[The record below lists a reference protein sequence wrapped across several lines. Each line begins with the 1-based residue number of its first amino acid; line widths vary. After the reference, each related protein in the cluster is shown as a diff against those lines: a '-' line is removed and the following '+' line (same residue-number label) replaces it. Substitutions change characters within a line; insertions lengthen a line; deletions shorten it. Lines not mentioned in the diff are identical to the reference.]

1 MGEFPGLGD
10 SVDGERARE
19 VEELSHELG
28 IGSEV

>member
-10 SVDGERARE
+10 GVDGERERG